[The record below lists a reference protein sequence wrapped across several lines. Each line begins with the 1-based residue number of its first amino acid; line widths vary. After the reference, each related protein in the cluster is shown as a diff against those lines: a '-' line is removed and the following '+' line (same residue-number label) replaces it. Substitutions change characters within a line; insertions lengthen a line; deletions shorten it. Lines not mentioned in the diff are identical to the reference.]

1 MPSFD
6 ETSHAFLSA
15 CFYRLLKE
23 GGYHD
28 AVRVFRFA
36 VRLYAQERGLR
47 MAQRALRDGRP
58 LDFASYL
65 HYCEWSYTP
74 PIAAAYEGCSSDWEE
89 GDDLCSRVEA
99 CPWGDC
105 YLRLGLADGV
115 QDYCADL
122 DTSIAR
128 GFNPELRYEM
138 RQQVQDGR
146 ALCLHRRCGAAALPS
161 LGAPDPADQLDFGYH
176 CAHLYHAFCGVLA
189 SVYGQQEGAA
199 LCNKVLALY
208 AERYG
213 QPAVDTL
220 LRLQDQDFSFLPQI

>member
-28 AVRVFRFA
+28 AVCVFRFA
-36 VRLYAQERGLR
+36 VRLYAQERG
-47 MAQRALRDGRP
+47 GRP

-74 PIAAAYEGCSSDWEE
+74 PIAEAYEGCSSNWEE
-89 GDDLCSRVEA
+89 GGDLCSRVEA

-146 ALCLHRRCGAAALPS
+146 ALCLPG
-161 LGAPDPADQLDFGYH
+161 LGGSGPVA
-176 CAHLYHAFCGVLA
+176 
-189 SVYGQQEGAA
+189 
-199 LCNKVLALY
+199 
-208 AERYG
+208 
-213 QPAVDTL
+213 
-220 LRLQDQDFSFLPQI
+220 